1 MQNSSS
7 FPPSKDSLENPNPI
21 SQKPLKIAIAGA
33 SGFVGRAL
41 KEKLAN
47 HHLVVALGRNPPTS
61 NTEKNIE
68 WRTVDLYSA
77 GSVAEALKGVDVGV
91 YLVHS
96 MMPSSKL
103 FQGDF
108 HDTDLLLA
116 DNFANAC
123 RLNGVKQII
132 YLGGLL
138 PEGFISSHLQSRYEV
153 ERVLASTG
161 VPVTVFRAG
170 MIVGVGGSSF
180 EILRSLV
187 KKLPLMI
194 LPQWTARS
202 TQAVF
207 IEDVVRVIEHSIL
220 QKNFLGKT
228 LDLVNGESLT
238 YRLLLEKTA
247 ELLGVRRLMI
257 PVPIASTGFSKLW
270 VQIFGNSPRELV
282 SPLIDSLVCDL
293 PQLQPPPEVEPLIQF
308 KSFQSMFERAK
319 LKDQKPTNAKRRTT
333 KIQEASVRSI
343 QRLPSVEKDAH
354 WIAME
359 YMKWLPTFF
368 PLFLRVEIKENQ
380 KKVNFYFR
388 FFTKPLL
395 ELTFVKN
402 SLDLQ
407 REKFHITGGL
417 LTRTTNTGWL
427 EFRQLDHKKTT
438 LVSIH
443 EFYPRLPWLLYRFTQ
458 APLHRFVMI
467 SFGKHLEKMR

>member
-1 MQNSSS
+1 MKSPDLNEQNS
-7 FPPSKDSLENPNPI
+7 
-21 SQKPLKIAIAGA
+21 PLPKIAIAGA
-33 SGFVGRAL
+33 GGFVGEYLRKQL
-41 KEKLAN
+41 RE
-47 HHLVVALGRNPPTS
+47 HFSIIALGRSQPS
-61 NTEKNIE
+61 GSEEKNTE
-68 WRTVDLYSA
+68 WRLVDLFSA
-77 GSVAEALKGVDVGV
+77 GSVAEVLKGADVGI

-138 PEGFISSHLQSRYEV
+138 PEGYVSSHLQSRHEV
-153 ERVLASTG
+153 ERVLDSSG
-161 VPVTVFRAG
+161 VDLTVFRAG
-170 MIVGVGGSSF
+170 MIVGPGGSSF

-187 KKLPLMI
+187 KKLPIMI
-194 LPQWTARS
+194 LPKWTERN

-207 IEDVVRVIEHSIL
+207 IDDVVDTIQTSIL
-220 QKNFLGKT
+220 NPAFKRKT
-228 LDLVNGESLT
+228 FNLVNGEALT
-238 YRLLLEKTA
+238 YKLLLEISAKV
-247 ELLGVRRLMI
+247 LGVKRYMF

-293 PQLQPPPEVEPLIQF
+293 PQLQPEPEVETSIKY
-308 KSFQSMFERAK
+308 KSFESMFI
-319 LKDQKPTNAKRRTT
+319 QTNLLTRGKSTFRKKR
-333 KIQEASVRSI
+333 KKNVEPSVRSI
-343 QRLPSVEKDAH
+343 QRLPSVNQDAH

-359 YMKWLPTFF
+359 YMKWLPSFL
-368 PLFLRVEIKENQ
+368 PQVLRVEIKEAE
-380 KKVNFYFR
+380 KKVNFFLR
-388 FFTKPLL
+388 FFSKPLL

-407 REKFHITGGL
+407 REKFHITGGI
-417 LTRTTNTGWL
+417 LTKTNNTGWL
-427 EFRQLDHKKTT
+427 EFRQLDHRKFN

-458 APLHRFVMI
+458 APLHRIVMLA
-467 SFGKHLEKMR
+467 FGRHLKRIAELET

>member
-1 MQNSSS
+1 M
-7 FPPSKDSLENPNPI
+7 DSD
-21 SQKPLKIAIAGA
+21 QKKTPLVKVAIAGA
-33 SGFVGRAL
+33 SGFVGESLRKKL
-41 KEKLAN
+41 KEN
-47 HHLVVALGRNPPTS
+47 FSIIALGRSQPKGGEEK
-61 NTEKNIE
+61 NTE
-68 WRTVDLYSA
+68 WRLVDLFSA
-77 GSVAEALKGVDVGV
+77 GSVAEAVKGADVGI

-138 PEGFISSHLQSRYEV
+138 PEGFVSSHLQSRHEV
-153 ERVLASTG
+153 ERVLDSSG
-161 VPVTVFRAG
+161 VDLTVFRAG
-170 MIVGVGGSSF
+170 MIVGPGGSSF

-187 KKLPLMI
+187 KKLPIMI
-194 LPQWTARS
+194 LPKWTERN

-207 IEDVVRVIEHSIL
+207 IDDVVDVIAGSIRNPSF
-220 QKNFLGKT
+220 QRKT
-228 LDLVNGESLT
+228 FNLVNGEALT
-238 YRLLLEKTA
+238 YKLLLKISA
-247 ELLGVRRLMI
+247 KVLGVKRYMF

-293 PQLQPPPEVEPLIQF
+293 PQLQPTREIEPFIQY
-308 KSFQSMFERAK
+308 KSFESMFIRTNLISK
-319 LKDQKPTNAKRRTT
+319 GKPTVRKQKRRNN
-333 KIQEASVRSI
+333 EPSVRSI
-343 QRLPSVEKDAH
+343 QRLPSVNHDAH

-359 YMKWLPTFF
+359 YMSWLPSFF
-368 PLFLRVEIKENQ
+368 PMLLRVEV
-380 KKVNFYFR
+380 KKAEKKINFFLR

-407 REKFHITGGL
+407 REKFHITGGI
-417 LTRTTNTGWL
+417 LTKTKNTGWL
-427 EFRQLDHKKTT
+427 EFRQLDNRKFT

-458 APLHRFVMI
+458 APLHRLVMLA
-467 SFGKHLEKMR
+467 FGRHLQKIADLETKA